1 MRKTLCTLALT
12 GLLSLAGSAALAQ
25 DNTTATPPQQGQG
38 QWGHGPRG
46 MNPEA
51 QLQHLTKHLDLTADQ
66 QAQIKPI
73 LESRDQQAK
82 QLWQDQSLAPAGSAH
97 AKMKAIQEDSKAK
110 IEAVLNDTQKQ
121 KYEAMQARCRNV
133 ARTHAGRTGSSGAAA
148 VRQGRFS
155 V

>member
-25 DNTTATPPQQGQG
+25 DNAAPQQAPG
-38 QWGHGPRG
+38 QWGHGGGR

-51 QLQHLTKHLDLTADQ
+51 QLQHLTKQLDLTADQ

-82 QLWQDQSLAPAGSAH
+82 QLWQDQSLAPQDRH
-97 AKMKAIQEDSKAK
+97 TKMKAIQDDSKAK
-110 IEAVLNDTQKQ
+110 IEAVLNATQKE
-121 KYEAMQARCRNV
+121 KYEAMQAKMQE
-133 ARTHAGRTGSSGAAA
+133 HMHEHM
-148 VRQGRFS
+148 QGEQAPPPPQH
-155 V
+155 

>member
-1 MRKTLCTLALT
+1 MQKTLCTLALT

-25 DNTTATPPQQGQG
+25 DNTTATAPQQGQG

-46 MNPEA
+46 MNPDA

-82 QLWQDQSLAPAGSAH
+82 QLWQDQSLAPADRH
-97 AKMKAIQEDSKAK
+97 AKMQAIHQDTNSK

-121 KYEAMQARCRNV
+121 KYEAMQAKMQERGHDRM
-133 ARTHAGRTGSSGAAA
+133 
-148 VRQGRFS
+148 QGGQAPQAQPQ
-155 V
+155 